1 MPQYLVQMRVNV
13 PTLGERFVT
22 TPPLVANDIP
32 DAIVQALA
40 TVILEVIEVR
50 KVGP

>member
-1 MPQYLVQMRVNV
+1 MPQYLVQIRVNV
-13 PTLGERFVT
+13 PTLGERLVT

-32 DAIVQALA
+32 DAIIQALA
-40 TVILEVIEVR
+40 TVILEVLKVE